1 MILLLVFFITSANG
15 ATLVCSMMTSRGVQ
29 NPPKRVIVFWSLVLG
44 ATAVGLLLAGGLSSV
59 QTISVIGAFPFGF
72 ICLGVIVAVV
82 KALKNEFDPESG
94 SRRSLK
100 ETIAVDQAWYD
111 DHRTEVEP
119 TKGVA

>member
-1 MILLLVFFITSANG
+1 
-15 ATLVCSMMTSRGVQ
+15 MMTSRGVQ
-29 NPPKRVIVFWSLVLG
+29 NPPKRIIVFWSLVLG

-94 SRRSLK
+94 ARRSLE
-100 ETIAVDQAWYD
+100 ETIAADQTWYD
-111 DHRTEVEP
+111 DRPIETRPAKEV
-119 TKGVA
+119 A